1 MDSTGTRQGLDRNST
16 GTRQGLD
23 MDSIDMEVPA
33 WCLLCRT
40 GLAGFSTLW
49 YKPEMLR
56 VAGPNPKH
64 IYDLQSAYGTRR
76 PSSLPSTRRPW

>member
-1 MDSTGTRQGLDRNST
+1 MHMDSTWTRQELDRDSTGTRH
-16 GTRQGLD
+16 GLD
-23 MDSIDMEVPA
+23 MDSTWTRSQVPA

-40 GLAGFSTLW
+40 GLAGFSTFW

-64 IYDLQSAYGTRR
+64 IYDLQSAYGRA
-76 PSSLPSTRRPW
+76 LNAA